1 MRVKVLLAHE
11 HFPPEVRGGG
21 EYVVQETARGL
32 IGCGA
37 DLRVLTTG
45 DPTITEH
52 AGVPTL
58 RLPISRYALNLQ
70 AKRIAREAEGCDL
83 IHAFNYHAALP
94 AFAAARR
101 LRIPIICS
109 LLGLFGDTWREMRGP
124 VIGRAFAAL
133 ERHIV
138 SRPYARTIFLSEDSR
153 RLGLGM
159 GAQPETSMVI
169 APGIDLD
176 RFRPAAQRD
185 DLIVFAGRLDRRKG
199 IHHVIS
205 VARALPKLRFQ
216 ALGWAPDIAALR
228 AAAPPNLEII
238 ESRNSP
244 AYPEALSRARIFF
257 FPSYAETF
265 GIVVAEAMAAGCAIV
280 SSVDT
285 MEFEGARFRAG
296 DEAGMVAALARLSA
310 DPAAAEAAG
319 EQNQRLAAT
328 YGWDR
333 AVTRVMETYAEV
345 IATPRQT

>member
-1 MRVKVLLAHE
+1 MTLRVLMVHE

-21 EYVVQETARGL
+21 EYVVQETARWL
-32 IGCGA
+32 IGQGV

-45 DPTITEH
+45 DPAITEH

-94 AFAAARR
+94 AFAAAKR
-101 LRIPIICS
+101 LRIPIVCS
-109 LLGLFGDTWREMRGP
+109 LLGLFGNTWREMRGP
-124 VIGRAFAAL
+124 ILGRAFAAL
-133 ERHIV
+133 ERRIV

-159 GAQPETSMVI
+159 GARPETSLVI
-169 APGIDLD
+169 VPGIDLA
-176 RFRPAAQRD
+176 RFHPADKRE

-199 IHHVIS
+199 IHHVIA

-216 ALGWAPDIAALR
+216 ALGWAPDIDALR
-228 AAAPPNLEII
+228 AAAPPNLAII

-257 FPSYAETF
+257 FPSHAETF

-285 MEFEGARFRAG
+285 MEFAGRRFRPG
-296 DEAGMVAALARLSA
+296 DERAMVAALSGLAA
-310 DPAAAEAAG
+310 DPDAAEAAG
-319 EQNQRLAAT
+319 AENHRLAAI

-345 IATPRQT
+345 IAAARQK